1 MTARPLL
8 SASPT
13 AAVPAADTLVGR
25 RRILAI
31 LAGVALNLSGVEFGL
46 QVYSHLRT
54 GQSVWT
60 RVESGSEFVGVPGSA
75 LRVMRPNAVFRGS
88 EEEIRTNSLGLRSP
102 ELPAEKL
109 PGEYRVA
116 VIGASS
122 VMGAH
127 AHSNADTVAAALE
140 RRLQH
145 DLPGR
150 TVHVI
155 NGGIAGADLGDQQ
168 LMLDYIAE
176 RLHPDVALVYSG
188 TNDFA
193 AYCRTAPA
201 VAQAP
206 RRQAP
211 QFELPMWVMT
221 DDMLLKNTVPLR
233 PAARAGHRKV
243 DPRTL
248 DLAPYRHRLEA
259 LIDHAQQ
266 RHITLLLAT
275 NARSYRP
282 GQPPALQEKLAETA
296 RYYNAC
302 FDVAGLNTLYELHND
317 AIRQTA
323 ATRGVRLVE
332 AGEHI
337 PGGAAH
343 FSDSEHL
350 NALGIGLLADLFADA
365 LRAAGAHGRGDALP

>member
-8 SASPT
+8 SVSPT
-13 AAVPAADTLVGR
+13 AAVRTADALVGR

-31 LAGVALNLSGVEFGL
+31 LVGVMLNLACVEFAL

-54 GQSVWT
+54 GQSIWT
-60 RVESGSEFVGVPGSA
+60 RVESGSEFVSVPGSA

-88 EEEIRTNSLGLRSP
+88 EKEIRTNSLGLRSP
-102 ELPAEKL
+102 ELPVEKL

-122 VMGAH
+122 VMGAY

-140 RRLQH
+140 RRMQH

-155 NGGIAGADLGDQQ
+155 NGGVAGADLGDQQ
-168 LMLDYIAE
+168 LMLDYVAE
-176 RLHPDVALVYSG
+176 RLHPDVAIVYSG

-193 AYCRTAPA
+193 AYCHTAPA
-201 VAQAP
+201 TVAQAP
-206 RRQAP
+206 
-211 QFELPMWVMT
+211 QFKLPMWVMT

-248 DLAPYRHRLEA
+248 DLTPYRHRLQA
-259 LIDHAQQ
+259 LVDDAQQ

-282 GQPPALQEKLAETA
+282 GQPAALQEKLAETA

-317 AIRQTA
+317 AIRQA
-323 ATRGVRLVE
+323 AAARGIRLVE
-332 AGEHI
+332 AGERI

-350 NALGIGLLADLFADA
+350 NALGTDLLADLFADA
-365 LRAAGAHGRGDALP
+365 LREAGAPGRGDALP